1 MAIETDITKLVFN
14 KLSNEKYEELKAN
27 GELVNNEFYITPDS
41 KEDFDGTV
49 PTKVSELE
57 NDLGFITADDVD
69 LSTKADKETTY
80 TKEEVDNLIQNV
92 DIPEQTPNIKGGEY
106 IDVIEPKGETLYEI
120 GKSDNFV
127 NFGELNFGWIQYYV
141 NTTDGDYVTIDYNNT
156 VTQPSEIITYRLP
169 TEYEEKL
176 IPIYDADKNPIIAN
190 NIITDE
196 LYSIIAPQM
205 GFEVETLTDE
215 QKEEIKSV
223 IIPNVDFQEPLYA
236 IKCYKDE
243 SGLAPILTEDFIGVF
258 VKTKTG
264 EYGLITHLFG
274 NITPINTIE
283 LESESNALIVD
294 FNEKALEMIENAGSD
309 ITTNGWNIFD
319 HKFSDHLLN
328 DPSWVRSDTFSWQDG
343 GIYFT
348 AYEELEKEN
357 SGRIE
362 DTVLTETWYAYV
374 QNDGSK
380 TLYTNEE
387 IPVTEE
393 NTTISVP
400 LYEVSG
406 DETSGY
412 SFTQSSIYTIQFKYS
427 DESVRVGVE
436 AEPGLIINEYFKYTE
451 ESNIVIEGET
461 IKGNLS
467 SDTYDDIT
475 ITYYKSTNGLKICL
489 PDQSDAIEQL
499 YAITGVAWYYIIDT
513 ENKRFKLPRSK
524 WNFVGS
530 RGNVGDYVDESLPN
544 ITGNVKNVRWQD
556 TTDEMEGAF
565 SDSTKDSINLQN
577 YYQGTKNS
585 DAGLLDFNAS
595 NSSSTYQDDA
605 PVQQRATEMYLYF
618 FMGDTLRDARII
630 DVNAVIEDVNTINE
644 TLNNKAN
651 IDLSNI
657 PFLLPKMTLI
667 YEGNIAKDNYV
678 TFTQDPDDFDIIIAN
693 KSNMFLYG
701 KSFSSRIKLN
711 GLWCGVDTETQLGY
725 SQTYAM
731 DFGDKDGTT
740 YKVWFYAW
748 TPTETIS
755 YTQMNGNYKIYGI
768 KFFGGI

>member
-357 SGRIE
+357 SGRIDIQE
-362 DTVLTETWYAYV
+362 VIYYQYNSTGHGHIVDNIPCFKSNPPAVGDRMYYYNYDPQDTVTLSEYTVSSYDETTQIVTVISDDGLTTAEYLAT
-374 QNDGSK
+374 
-380 TLYTNEE
+380 
-387 IPVTEE
+387 E
-393 NTTISVP
+393 NTVTM
-400 LYEVSG
+400 YE
-406 DETSGY
+406 
-412 SFTQSSIYTIQFKYS
+412 
-427 DESVRVGVE
+427 
-436 AEPGLIINEYFKYTE
+436 P
-451 ESNIVIEGET
+451 
-461 IKGNLS
+461 GNLS
-467 SDTYDDIT
+467 TDTYDDIT
-475 ITYYKSTNGLKICL
+475 ITYYKSANGLKICL

-499 YAITGVAWYYIIDT
+499 YANTGVAWYYIIDT

-748 TPTETIS
+748 SPTETIS